1 MFEVLVLVCLASNPN
16 NCFEM
21 EDTRGPYE
29 TKQQCITRSLEMR
42 KAISEMPDHVPQ
54 AYKCIF
60 NEIKI
65 PGVAT

>member
-29 TKQQCITRSLEMR
+29 TKEQCVERSIKMR
-42 KAISEMPDHVPQ
+42 EAINEIPDHVS
-54 AYKCIF
+54 
-60 NEIKI
+60 
-65 PGVAT
+65 

>member
-29 TKQQCITRSLEMR
+29 TREQCITRSIEMR
-42 KAISEMPDHVPQ
+42 EAINEMPDHVPQ
-54 AYKCIF
+54 AYKCVH

>member
-16 NCFEM
+16 TCFEL

-29 TKQQCITRSLEMR
+29 TREQCVARSIEMR
-42 KAISEMPDHVPQ
+42 EFINEMPDHIPQ
-54 AYKCIF
+54 AYKCVHH
-60 NEIKI
+60 EIKT

>member
-29 TKQQCITRSLEMR
+29 TKEQCVERSLEMR
-42 KAISEMPDHVPQ
+42 EAIKGIPDHVPQ
-54 AYKCIF
+54 AYKCIH
-60 NEIKI
+60 NEIKT
-65 PGVAT
+65 PGIST

>member
-1 MFEVLVLVCLASNPN
+1 MFEVLVLVCLASTPN

-29 TKQQCITRSLEMR
+29 TKEQCVERSIEMR
-42 KAISEMPDHVPQ
+42 EAIIGIPDHVPQ
-54 AYKCIF
+54 AYKCIH

-65 PGVAT
+65 PGIAT

>member
-29 TKQQCITRSLEMR
+29 TRQQCIDRSVEMR
-42 KAISEMPDHVPQ
+42 EFINTLPDHVPQ

-60 NEIKI
+60 NEITIK
-65 PGVAT
+65 GVAT

>member
-29 TKQQCITRSLEMR
+29 TKEQCVERSIKMR
-42 KAISEMPDHVPQ
+42 EAINEIPDHVPQ

-60 NEIKI
+60 NEITVK
-65 PGVAT
+65 GVAT

>member
-29 TKQQCITRSLEMR
+29 TKEQCVERSIKMR
-42 KAISEMPDHVPQ
+42 EAINEIPDHVSQ
-54 AYKCIF
+54 AYKCIH
-60 NEIKI
+60 NEIKT
-65 PGVAT
+65 PGIAT

>member
-16 NCFEM
+16 NCFPLA
-21 EDTRGPYE
+21 DTRGPYE
-29 TKQQCITRSLEMR
+29 TREQCVERSIEMR
-42 KAISEMPDHVPQ
+42 EAISEMPDHVPQ